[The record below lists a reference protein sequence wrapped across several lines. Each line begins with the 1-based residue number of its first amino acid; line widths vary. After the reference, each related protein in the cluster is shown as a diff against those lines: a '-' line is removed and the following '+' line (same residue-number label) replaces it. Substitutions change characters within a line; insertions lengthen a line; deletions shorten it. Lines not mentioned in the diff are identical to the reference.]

1 MFYIIH
7 PTSNPVKDILHI
19 LRLVWKSTCFSIY
32 PDVHLAKSQSRGARH
47 PMQTLIPVILV
58 GLLSGV
64 AVGLQSPLASMITQ
78 RLGMLESIFIIHIGG
93 TLVVLIPILFLR
105 GGNLGNWRS
114 LPWYALVA
122 GTLGLIVVGG
132 VSFMIPRVGVA
143 TAITLIIAGQLVISS
158 MLDHYGLLGVHI
170 RHIDL
175 QRTLGLLIVFLGA
188 WLTVR

>member
-1 MFYIIH
+1 
-7 PTSNPVKDILHI
+7 
-19 LRLVWKSTCFSIY
+19 
-32 PDVHLAKSQSRGARH
+32 
-47 PMQTLIPVILV
+47 MQTLIPIVLI

-78 RLGMLESIFIIHIGG
+78 RLGMLESIFIIHLGG
-93 TLVVLIPILFLR
+93 TLLILIPLVILR

-114 LPWYALVA
+114 LPWYALAA
-122 GTLGLIVVGG
+122 GSMGLIVVGG

-158 MLDHYGLLGVHI
+158 VLDHYGLLGVHI
-170 RHIDL
+170 RPMDM
-175 QRTLGLLIVFLGA
+175 QRVFGLLIVFLGA